1 MHITIA
7 PASPKTGRAT
17 VRALLDSLPS
27 TSEDGTPVRV
37 TGIYRNLDKVPKEFL
52 ADPRFRAVQGDV
64 EDAASLDFSDTD
76 ALLTITP
83 PFYLSRSAQ
92 AVLEGAKQVSLNVK
106 DAIVRAEGRVRRVV
120 LVSSMGA
127 QYENGTGEIKT
138 NHIAEGVFRDSA
150 PEVVFVRCGYFME
163 NWASAVETIKRDGSF
178 HTTIVPL
185 DMKVAMIATLDI
197 GTTCASCLT
206 TTTEV
211 GPGKSPLIFDLE
223 GPELYSSLDVQAAF
237 QEVSG
242 KPEVTMVT
250 VDKDEIFGYY
260 SAVLPPDTAEMMTEM
275 NFSFLP
281 GGIMYEN
288 SQPSP
293 GGTKRGKVT
302 LVEAFKAL
310 YEGSEI

>member
-127 QYENGTGEIKT
+127 QYENGT
-138 NHIAEGVFRDSA
+138 
-150 PEVVFVRCGYFME
+150 
-163 NWASAVETIKRDGSF
+163 
-178 HTTIVPL
+178 
-185 DMKVAMIATLDI
+185 
-197 GTTCASCLT
+197 
-206 TTTEV
+206 
-211 GPGKSPLIFDLE
+211 
-223 GPELYSSLDVQAAF
+223 
-237 QEVSG
+237 VSQRS
-242 KPEVTMVT
+242 M
-250 VDKDEIFGYY
+250 
-260 SAVLPPDTAEMMTEM
+260 
-275 NFSFLP
+275 
-281 GGIMYEN
+281 
-288 SQPSP
+288 
-293 GGTKRGKVT
+293 
-302 LVEAFKAL
+302 
-310 YEGSEI
+310 